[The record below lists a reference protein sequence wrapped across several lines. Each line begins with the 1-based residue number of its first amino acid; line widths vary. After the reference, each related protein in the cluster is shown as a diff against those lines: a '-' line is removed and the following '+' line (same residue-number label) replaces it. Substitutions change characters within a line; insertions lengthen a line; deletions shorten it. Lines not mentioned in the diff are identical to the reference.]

1 MPRPLEGV
9 RVLDTGISTAG
20 PYAARLLG
28 DLGADV
34 IKVEPLAGE
43 NTRGLGLRY
52 GDAGYLY
59 HVNNY
64 NKRSVALMLQHP
76 RGRDLFLELVA
87 KSDVVIE
94 NFAIGTMDKWGVGYA
109 ACREANPAII
119 YCSVKGFGESG
130 PWAGLRAFDTVT
142 QALCG
147 LMYSTGKPGDPPL
160 KAGPSVCDLM
170 GAAVSSMAA
179 LEAGVHAV
187 ASGACELVVAGG
199 VDVMSTTP
207 HGATLVP
214 GAMPFGPGVADRY
227 RDAGGLIPAGVAA
240 ERLAVE
246 LGLDRA
252 ALDAVAVRSHA
263 RAAVAGARPEVLRV
277 PVRVLDRDRG
287 EVVSP
292 GTSIN
297 RDQLPR
303 ADLTA
308 EELAANQPLFEPD
321 GVITAGNVAPAADGA
336 AVVLIGSETAAER
349 LAHAPLA
356 TIAGV
361 AVTGADPIG
370 HFAGAAS
377 AATKALG
384 SAERSLDDLDRI
396 ELAEPFAAVVAGWEV
411 ALGVEPGTAN
421 PQGGGLATG
430 EPTGA
435 VGAILVASLAYA
447 LAAGAGSCG
456 LAVVAGGGLGGAV
469 VLRT

>member
-1 MPRPLEGV
+1 MDALRTPLDGRGGQLSGWHAADLAGV
-9 RVLDTGISTAG
+9 LLAALAERVGFAPDQVGDV
-20 PYAARLLG
+20 LLG
-28 DLGADV
+28 CAMPVGSQGFNVARNAVLAAGWPESV
-34 IKVEPLAGE
+34 PGGTVE
-43 NTRGLGLRY
+43 R
-52 GDAGYLY
+52 
-59 HVNNY
+59 
-64 NKRSVALMLQHP
+64 Q
-76 RGRDLFLELVA
+76 
-87 KSDVVIE
+87 
-94 NFAIGTMDKWGVGYA
+94 
-109 ACREANPAII
+109 
-119 YCSVKGFGESG
+119 
-130 PWAGLRAFDTVT
+130 
-142 QALCG
+142 
-147 LMYSTGKPGDPPL
+147 
-160 KAGPSVCDLM
+160 
-170 GAAVSSMAA
+170 AVSSIAA
-179 LEAGVHAV
+179 IAAGVHAV

-214 GAMPFGPGVADRY
+214 GAMPFGPAVVDRY

-252 ALDAVAVRSHA
+252 ALDAVAVRSHG
-263 RAAVAGARPEVLRV
+263 RAAAADPRPDLLPV
-277 PVRVLDRDRG
+277 PVRVLDREKG

-292 GTSIN
+292 GTSIG

-303 ADLTA
+303 TDLTL

-336 AVVLIGSETAAER
+336 AVVLLASETAAGR

-361 AVTGADPIG
+361 AITGADPIG
-370 HFAGAAS
+370 HFAGAAG

-384 SAERSLDDLDRI
+384 AAGWSIDDLDRI
-396 ELAEPFAAVVAGWEV
+396 ELAEPFAAVVAGWEA
-411 ALGVEPGTAN
+411 ALGLEPGTAN

-435 VGAILVASLAYA
+435 AGAILVASLAHA
-447 LAAGAGSCG
+447 LAAGGAARG
-456 LAVVAGGGLGGAV
+456 LAVVAGSGLGGAV